1 MYGLPYAF
9 SHIIQTHAAEGIL
22 EDKLHPGKLA
32 NRVSACHE
40 CQALFLGICCSLA
53 GNRVLRLTLCLPLN
67 LSTRWIG
74 AWELSQCCQVM
85 PCLFTHTHTL
95 STSFY
100 KYLEFAGSS
109 QQMIFTQSVQN
120 TTHWRKL
127 ARKTAKIWIAASIWP
142 CHHHWTL
149 RNSQCRTPG
158 HAAGTIYKWY
168 IYII

>member
-40 CQALFLGICCSLA
+40 CQPLFLGICCSLA

-100 KYLEFAGSS
+100 KWFSPRACKTRLTGGSWPGRPPRS
-109 QQMIFTQSVQN
+109 ESLPAYGHV
-120 TTHWRKL
+120 TTIEHYGIRS
-127 ARKTAKIWIAASIWP
+127 AERQVMPQVRYISDI
-142 CHHHWTL
+142 
-149 RNSQCRTPG
+149 
-158 HAAGTIYKWY
+158 Y
-168 IYII
+168 IYNLK

>member
-40 CQALFLGICCSLA
+40 CQPLFLGICCSLA
-53 GNRVLRLTLCLPLN
+53 GNRVLRLTVCLPLN

-85 PCLFTHTHTL
+85 PCLFTHTHTHFLHL
-95 STSFY
+95 STNDFHPERAKHDS
-100 KYLEFAGSS
+100 LEEVGPEDRQDLNRCQHMAMWPPLNTTEFA
-109 QQMIFTQSVQN
+109 VQN
-120 TTHWRKL
+120 
-127 ARKTAKIWIAASIWP
+127 ARS
-142 CHHHWTL
+142 
-149 RNSQCRTPG
+149 CRRYD
-158 HAAGTIYKWY
+158 I
-168 IYII
+168 

>member
-40 CQALFLGICCSLA
+40 CQALFLGICCSLT

-74 AWELSQCCQVM
+74 AWELSQYCQVM
-85 PCLFTHTHTL
+85 PCLHTHT
-95 STSFY
+95 FY
-100 KYLEFAGSS
+100 IFLQISGISKWFSPRACKTRLTGGSWPGRPPRS
-109 QQMIFTQSVQN
+109 ESLPAYGHV
-120 TTHWRKL
+120 TTIEHYGIRS
-127 ARKTAKIWIAASIWP
+127 AEHQVMPQVRYISD
-142 CHHHWTL
+142 
-149 RNSQCRTPG
+149 
-158 HAAGTIYKWY
+158 IYNLK
-168 IYII
+168 